1 MRSSDVSLQ
10 FRYHRFT
17 ARFSTSSDML
27 PFQGKSHIRTIRRYA
42 TVCFSDFMGRQE
54 IWTASEP
61 TLAAIPKICY
71 VRWQDAEYSKS

>member
-54 IWTASEP
+54 IWTAPNLSRSFF
-61 TLAAIPKICY
+61 KDYY
-71 VRWQDAEYSKS
+71 V